1 MTNNT
6 TFNIT
11 AEAARLIALHEAG
24 LDSAVFHSET
34 LADGLWELEFTADEL
49 WYTCY
54 VDAETGEAPGL
65 TFAPVPVESYPCAE
79 GAAPSAVKA
88 A

>member
-34 LADGLWELEFTADEL
+34 LADGLWELEYTADEL
-49 WYTCY
+49 WYTC
-54 VDAETGEAPGL
+54 
-65 TFAPVPVESYPCAE
+65 
-79 GAAPSAVKA
+79 
-88 A
+88 

>member
-54 VDAETGEAPGL
+54 VDAETGGAPGL
-65 TFAPVPVESYPCAE
+65 TFAPAPVESSPPE
-79 GAAPSAVKA
+79 PTAPPAVKVA
-88 A
+88 

>member
-34 LADGLWELEFTADEL
+34 LADGLWELRR
-49 WYTCY
+49 
-54 VDAETGEAPGL
+54 
-65 TFAPVPVESYPCAE
+65 
-79 GAAPSAVKA
+79 
-88 A
+88 

>member
-34 LADGLWELEFTADEL
+34 LADGLCELEFTADEL

-65 TFAPVPVESYPCAE
+65 TFAPVPVESYPSAE